1 MKEKYLVYKSPK
13 AHFFAREGLIRN
25 KRSRF
30 SERIATPDKTVKA
43 LFQIDDTFTSRASP
57 QLPLVVCVT
66 INDGFEGEV
75 KKEEGVH

>member
-1 MKEKYLVYKSPK
+1 MKEKDLVYKSPK
-13 AHFFAREGLIRN
+13 AHFLCARGAHLKQMKYLFREN
-25 KRSRF
+25 
-30 SERIATPDKTVKA
+30 ATPDKTVKA